1 MPPRAALPASLMP
14 CLLGLALL
22 LGPPSSRAQG
32 TPPPASHDRAGDVKR
47 CLQLRR
53 DAPPVAI
60 ELAES
65 LLREPDLSV
74 EDEVKTLSCLGIAAG
89 LAGDRTRAVEAGKLM
104 ERRVQEHPGLPPA
117 FRARAFSQAGSI
129 FHGAGQIHR
138 AEAAYLRVQ
147 DLALALPADDA
158 ALFQATTLSNI
169 GLIHADY
176 LDSPEVADGYHRK
189 ALAVAA
195 TVKLEDPL
203 ILHNHALNLVR
214 LGRIDE
220 ARAVIDEGEAVAR
233 RKQAQS
239 VVDRLRAERAGL
251 WIAQGKLAQAR
262 PVLDA
267 VIAAQA
273 ASADA
278 PGLAGSLAK
287 RSTLQRLSGD
297 PTGALATA
305 RRAWSHVDGT
315 PQPQKQREVLRAWMA
330 AHAALGQAD
339 EAMAVGARLHAL
351 EMQTLKE
358 QRLELLAD
366 LQARSESAAA
376 QRELETMR
384 HQAQIGRLKEEK
396 STLLR
401 RAGAGLMLLL
411 VLGGIGFGLLQRRRN
426 RQLRKVSATDPLTGL
441 RNRRAATEALKAM
454 SLQRP
459 GAGTR
464 HVLFLVDIDHFKK
477 VNDGFGHHAG
487 DQVLIA
493 LASRLRD
500 IGRVDDVIARWGGEE
515 FLMACADLT
524 EAQACTVASRL
535 HEALCEVH
543 EVAPQQRWPLTV
555 SLGFAPFPFFDNAAG
570 GWDYALRMADR
581 ALYAAKDRRNAWA
594 GLWGR
599 ALPAGVT
606 QQQLLDAPEDAVRG
620 GAIGLVASYAVERL
634 PQVPATRAA

>member
-1 MPPRAALPASLMP
+1 MPTPATPLPVPLLP
-14 CLLGLALL
+14 CLLGLVLL
-22 LGPPSSRAQG
+22 LGLPSSRAQG
-32 TPPPASHDRAGDVKR
+32 TQPVVDRRADEVKR

-53 DAPPVAI
+53 DAPPVAVA
-60 ELAES
+60 LAES
-65 LLREPDLSV
+65 LLREPDLAV
-74 EDEVKTLSCLGIAAG
+74 EDEVKIYSCLGIAAG
-89 LAGDRTRAVEAGKLM
+89 LAGDRTRAVEAGAQM
-104 ERRVQEHPGLPPA
+104 ERLVKEHPRLPA
-117 FRARAFSQAGSI
+117 QFRARAYSQAGSV

-138 AEAAYLRVQ
+138 AEAAYLHAQ
-147 DLALALPADDA
+147 GLAAQLPAEEA
-158 ALFQATTLSNI
+158 ALFQATTLTNI

-176 LDSPEVADGYHRK
+176 LDSPEVADGYYRK
-189 ALAVAA
+189 ALAAA
-195 TVKLEDPL
+195 GSVGLEDPL

-214 LGRIDE
+214 LGRTEE
-220 ARAVIDEGEAVAR
+220 AMAVIDEGEALAR

-251 WIAQGKLAQAR
+251 WIAQGRLAQAR
-262 PVLDA
+262 PLLDA
-267 VIAAQA
+267 AIKAQQD
-273 ASADA
+273 SVDK

-287 RSTLQRLSGD
+287 LSALQRLSGD
-297 PTGALATA
+297 YAGALNTA
-305 RRAWSHVDGT
+305 KRAWSNVDGT

-330 AHAALGQAD
+330 AHAAQGQAD
-339 EAMAVGARLHAL
+339 DAMDVGARLHAL

-376 QRELETMR
+376 QRELATMR
-384 HQAQIGRLKEEK
+384 HQAQIRVLNDEK

-401 RAGAGLMLLL
+401 RYGIALL
-411 VLGGIGFGLLQRRRN
+411 VLLVLAGVGFGLLQRRKN
-426 RQLRKVSATDPLTGL
+426 RQLRKVSATDSLTGL
-441 RNRRAATEALKAM
+441 RNRRAATEAMKAI
-454 SLQRP
+454 SSQRP
-459 GAGTR
+459 VAGTR
-464 HVLFLVDIDHFKK
+464 HVLFLIDIDHFKK

-487 DQVLIA
+487 DQVLVA
-493 LASRLRD
+493 LARRLRE

-543 EVAPQQRWPLTV
+543 ELAPRQQWPLTV

-599 ALPAGVT
+599 ALPASAT
-606 QQQLLDAPEDAVRG
+606 LQALLEAPEEAVRG
-620 GAIGLVASYAVERL
+620 GAIELVASYAVERL

>member
-1 MPPRAALPASLMP
+1 MPTPAALPAPFLP
-14 CLLGLALL
+14 FLLGLALL
-22 LGPPSSRAQG
+22 LSLPSSRAQDVQ
-32 TPPPASHDRAGDVKR
+32 PVAQDRASQVTR

-53 DAPPVAI
+53 DAPPVAAS
-60 ELAES
+60 LAES

-74 EDEVKTLSCLGIAAG
+74 EDEVKVLSCLGIAAG
-89 LAGDRTRAVEAGKLM
+89 LTGDRTRAVDAGEQM
-104 ERRVQEHPGLPPA
+104 ERRVVEHPSLPPE

-138 AEAAYLRVQ
+138 AEAAYLKAQ
-147 DLALALPADDA
+147 DLAAELKADEA
-158 ALFQATTLSNI
+158 ALFQATTLTNI

-176 LDSPEVADGYHRK
+176 LDSPDVADGYYRK
-189 ALAVAA
+189 ALAAA
-195 TVKLEDPL
+195 GSVDLEDPL

-220 ARAVIDEGEAVAR
+220 ALAVIDRGEAVAR
-233 RKQAQS
+233 QKQAQS
-239 VVDRLRAERAGL
+239 VVDRLRAERAGV
-251 WIAQGKLAQAR
+251 WITQGRLAQAR
-262 PVLDA
+262 PVLEAA
-267 VIAAQA
+267 VKSQQ
-273 ASADA
+273 ASADT

-287 RSTLQRLSGD
+287 LSTLQRLSGD
-297 PTGALATA
+297 RIGALATA
-305 RRAWSHVDGT
+305 RRAWASVDGM

-339 EAMAVGARLHAL
+339 DAMAVGARLHAL

-384 HQAQIGRLKEEK
+384 HQAQIRVLNDEK

-401 RAGAGLMLLL
+401 RAGVTLL
-411 VLGGIGFGLLQRRRN
+411 VLLVLAGVGFGLLQRRKN

-441 RNRRAATEALKAM
+441 RNRRAATEALKMM
-454 SLQRP
+454 SGQRP
-459 GAGTR
+459 AAGTR
-464 HVLFLVDIDHFKK
+464 HVLFLIDIDHFKK

-493 LASRLRD
+493 LARRMRD

-535 HEALCEVH
+535 HETLCEVH
-543 EVAPQQRWPLTV
+543 ELAPRQRWPLTV
-555 SLGFAPFPFFDNAAG
+555 SLGFAPFPFFDNVAG

-606 QQQLLDAPEDAVRG
+606 PQAVLEAPEDAVRS

-634 PQVPATRAA
+634 PQVPAARAA

>member
-1 MPPRAALPASLMP
+1 MPTPVALPAPLLP
-14 CLLGLALL
+14 WLLGLALL
-22 LGPPSSRAQG
+22 LGLPSSRAQG
-32 TPPPASHDRAGDVKR
+32 TQPAMQDRAGEVKR

-53 DAPPVAI
+53 DAPPVAVA
-60 ELAES
+60 LAET

-74 EDEVKTLSCLGIAAG
+74 EDEVKIFSCLGIAAG
-89 LAGDRTRAVEAGKLM
+89 LAGDRARAMEAGAQM
-104 ERRVQEHPGLPPA
+104 ERLVNEHPRLA
-117 FRARAFSQAGSI
+117 AEFRARAYSQAGSI

-138 AEAAYLRVQ
+138 AEAAYLHAQ
-147 DLALALPADDA
+147 DIAARLPAEEA
-158 ALFQATTLSNI
+158 ALFQATTLTNI

-176 LDSPEVADGYHRK
+176 LDSPEVADGYYRK
-189 ALAVAA
+189 ALAAA
-195 TVKLEDPL
+195 GSVGLEDPL

-214 LGRIDE
+214 LGRTDE
-220 ARAVIDEGEAVAR
+220 AMAVIDEGEALAR

-251 WIAQGKLAQAR
+251 WIAQGRLAQAR
-262 PVLDA
+262 PLLDA
-267 VIAAQA
+267 AIKAQEN
-273 ASADA
+273 SADK

-287 RSTLQRLSGD
+287 FSVLQRLSGD
-297 PTGALATA
+297 YAGALATA
-305 RRAWSHVDGT
+305 RRAWSNVDGT

-339 EAMAVGARLHAL
+339 DAMGVGARLHAL
-351 EMQTLKE
+351 EMQTLKD

-384 HQAQIGRLKEEK
+384 HQAQIRVLNDEK

-401 RAGAGLMLLL
+401 RAGITVLVVL
-411 VLGGIGFGLLQRRRN
+411 VLAGVGFGLLQRRKN
-426 RQLRKVSATDPLTGL
+426 RQLRKVSATDSLTGL

-454 SLQRP
+454 SVQRP
-459 GAGTR
+459 DAGTR
-464 HVLFLVDIDHFKK
+464 HVLFLIDIDHFKK

-493 LASRLRD
+493 LARRLRD

-515 FLMACADLT
+515 FLMACANLT

-543 EVAPQQRWPLTV
+543 ELAPHQRWSLTV
-555 SLGFAPFPFFDNAAG
+555 SLGFAPFPFFGNVAS

-599 ALPAGVT
+599 SLPQT
-606 QQQLLDAPEDAVRG
+606 SSLQTLLDAPEEAVRSG
-620 GAIGLVASYAVERL
+620 VIELVASYAVERL

>member
-1 MPPRAALPASLMP
+1 MPTPAALPSSLLP

-22 LGPPSSRAQG
+22 LSLPSSRAQG
-32 TPPPASHDRAGDVKR
+32 AQPSVHDRGAEVKR

-53 DAPPVAI
+53 DAPPVAV

-89 LAGDRTRAVEAGKLM
+89 LTGDRARAVDAGEQM
-104 ERRVQEHPGLPPA
+104 ERRVVEHPALPPE

-138 AEAAYLRVQ
+138 AEAAYLKAQ
-147 DLALALPADDA
+147 ELAAQLKADEA
-158 ALFQATTLSNI
+158 ALFQATTLTNI

-176 LDSPEVADGYHRK
+176 LDSPEVADGYYRK
-189 ALAVAA
+189 ALAAAGSVA
-195 TVKLEDPL
+195 LEDPL

-220 ARAVIDEGEAVAR
+220 ALAVIDQGEAVAR

-239 VVDRLRAERAGL
+239 VVDRLRAERAGV
-251 WIAQGKLAQAR
+251 WIAQGRLAQAR
-262 PVLDA
+262 PVLE
-267 VIAAQA
+267 AAIRSQQT
-273 ASADA
+273 SVDT

-287 RSTLQRLSGD
+287 LSTLQRLSGD
-297 PTGALATA
+297 AVGALATA
-305 RRAWSHVDGT
+305 RRAWSSVDGM

-339 EAMAVGARLHAL
+339 DAMAVGARLHAL

-384 HQAQIGRLKEEK
+384 HEAQVRGLNDEK

-401 RAGAGLMLLL
+401 RAGVALLMLL
-411 VLGGIGFGLLQRRRN
+411 VLGGVGFGLLQRRKN
-426 RQLRKVSATDPLTGL
+426 RQLRKVSATDSLTGL
-441 RNRRAATEALKAM
+441 RNRRAATEAMKAM

-459 GAGTR
+459 VAGTR
-464 HVLFLVDIDHFKK
+464 HVLFLIDIDHFKK

-493 LASRLRD
+493 LARRLRD
-500 IGRVDDVIARWGGEE
+500 IARADDVIARWGGEE

-524 EAQACTVASRL
+524 EAQSCTVASRL

-543 EVAPQQRWPLTV
+543 ELAPRQRWPLTV
-555 SLGFAPFPFFDNAAG
+555 SLGFAPFPFFDNAAS

-599 ALPAGVT
+599 HLPAGITLQSV
-606 QQQLLDAPEDAVRG
+606 LEAPEEAVRS
-620 GAIGLVASYAVERL
+620 GAIELVASYAVERL